1 MALEIRRG
9 ADGRWVAEIPGV
21 PGAIAYGATA
31 EDAKRAAL
39 VMALRVVADRIEQGQ
54 TIPDALMA
62 AFAVLQD
69 VLEQGG
75 STATTRVL
83 GTVLRI
89 GSQLKQRA
97 TGQPILPPKSDR
109 DRR

>member
-1 MALEIRRG
+1 MAIEIRRG
-9 ADGRWVAEIPGV
+9 ADGRWVAEIPDV

-54 TIPDALMA
+54 SVSDALLA
-62 AFAVLQD
+62 AFSVLQD
-69 VLEQGG
+69 VLDQGG
-75 STATTRVL
+75 STTTRVL
-83 GTVLRI
+83 GAVLRI

-97 TGQPILPPKSDR
+97 GGQPILPPKSGR
-109 DRR
+109 GPR

>member
-9 ADGRWVAEIPGV
+9 ADGRWIAEIAGV
-21 PGAIAYGATA
+21 PGAIAYGVTA

-54 TIPDALMA
+54 TVQDALLA
-62 AFAVLQD
+62 AFSVLQD

-75 STATTRVL
+75 STTTARVL

-97 TGQPILPPKSDR
+97 AGQPILPPKSGR
-109 DRR
+109 DPR